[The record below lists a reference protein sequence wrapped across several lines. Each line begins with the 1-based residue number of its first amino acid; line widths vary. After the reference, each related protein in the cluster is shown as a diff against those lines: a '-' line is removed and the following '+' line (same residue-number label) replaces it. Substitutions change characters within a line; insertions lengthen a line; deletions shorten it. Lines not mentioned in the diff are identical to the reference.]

1 VSKTKLKVLD
11 QQSGNDWTLYQGD
24 SAEVIRGIPENS
36 IGYSIFSPPFA
47 SLYVYS
53 SSERDMGNCRDH
65 AEFAEHLRFLLREM
79 LRATMPG
86 RLMSM
91 HCMLMPTSKAR
102 DGIIGLTDFRG
113 DLIRAAQAEGW
124 AYHSEVTIWKDP
136 VTAMQRTKALGLL
149 HKQLLKDS
157 AMSRQGIPD
166 YLCTFRKPGTN
177 PHPVE
182 KKLEPSWP
190 DVETRASIEM
200 WQRYASPVWAS
211 SDGFDSEGF
220 VKYCEPTEDNDDK
233 RGIRASDTLQYVSAR
248 EEADERHICLARGSL
263 VLTDRGFVEIQD
275 VKIGDYCLTHMG
287 RWRPVEAVACTGVRK
302 TINVRAQGVGALRL
316 TPEHKLW
323 ARRVRGQVARK
334 SAKSCDPQWVP
345 AEDTLGDYVNLKL
358 PPINEQAVSL
368 TELECWIVGRYLAD
382 GSMGPRGDFWI
393 SVGRDKLADFE
404 QKVGAH
410 AGTRSHGTAIQI
422 RMRGLSAQLNAM
434 LERCG
439 RGAGNKQVPVE
450 FLSAPA
456 DKARALLEGYLSGDG
471 HLVPGRNTW
480 MATSVSRAL
489 LLGMAML
496 SQRAFGAVATLRPG
510 REPGQTTIE
519 GRTVNTRQEWITS
532 FDVPSPTRRM
542 KPFVMAD
549 GAWKKVRSIED
560 AGEVETW
567 CLQVEEDASFTAE
580 GCIVKNC
587 PLQLEVIR
595 RGIVLW
601 SNPGDVVFSPFAGI
615 GSEGYVALKNGRK
628 FVGIELK
635 RSYFEQA
642 VRNLRN
648 ATSQKTLFDVT

>member
-1 VSKTKLKVLD
+1 MKTKVLD
-11 QQSGNDWTLYQGD
+11 QAQGTNWTLYQGD
-24 SAEVIRGIPENS
+24 CAEVSRGLADNS

-53 SSERDMGNCRDH
+53 SSERDMGNCRNH
-65 AEFAEHLRFLLREM
+65 AEFAEHMRFMIREVF
-79 LRATMPG
+79 RATKPG

-113 DLIRAAQAEGW
+113 DLIRTAQAEGW

-166 YLCTFRKPGTN
+166 YLCTFRKPGIN
-177 PHPVE
+177 EEPVQ

-190 DVETRASIEM
+190 DTETRGSIEM

-211 SDGFDSEGF
+211 SDGMDSEGF
-220 VKYCEPTEDNDDK
+220 VKYCEPSNETDDK
-233 RGIRASDTLQYVSAR
+233 RGIRASDTLQYMSAR
-248 EEADERHICLARGSL
+248 EQADERHVCLARGSL

-275 VKIGDYCLTHMG
+275 VRVGDYALTHMG
-287 RWRPVEAVACTGVRK
+287 RWRPVEAVECTGTRK
-302 TINVRAQGVGALRL
+302 TVMIRAQGVGSLQL

-323 ARRVRGQVARK
+323 TRSVKGKNARN
-334 SAKSCDPQWVP
+334 SAKSCEPSWVP
-345 AEDTLGDYVNLKL
+345 AEETLGDYVNLKL
-358 PPINEQAVSL
+358 PPVNEQAVSL
-368 TELECWIVGRYLAD
+368 TDLECWIVGRYLAD
-382 GSMGPRGDFWI
+382 GSTGPRGDFWI
-393 SVGRDKLADFE
+393 AVGRDKLESFE
-404 QKVGAH
+404 RKVGDH
-410 AGTRSHGTAIQI
+410 AGTRNNGTAIQI
-422 RMRGLSAQLNAM
+422 RMRGLSPSLNKT

-439 RGAGNKQVPVE
+439 RGASHKQIPVE
-450 FLSAPA
+450 FLSAVTS
-456 DKARALLEGYLSGDG
+456 KAQALLDGYLSGDG

-480 MATSVSRAL
+480 MATSVSRAM
-489 LLGMAML
+489 LLGIAML
-496 SQRAFGAVATLRPG
+496 AQRAFGAVATLRPG

-519 GRTVNTRQEWITS
+519 DRTVNTKQEWVTS
-532 FDVPSPTRRM
+532 FDVPSQTRRM
-542 KPFVMAD
+542 KPFVMCD

-567 CLQVEEDASFTAE
+567 CLQVQEDASFTAE

-587 PLQLEVIR
+587 PLQLDVIR
-595 RGIVLW
+595 RGIILW
-601 SNPGDVVFSPFAGI
+601 SNPGDVVLSPFAGI
-615 GSEGYVALKNGRK
+615 GSEGYVALREGRK

-635 RSYFEQA
+635 RSYYEQA

-648 ATSQKTLFDVT
+648 VGKQTAMFEDA